1 MPAVITRPERAQ
13 PGDDGGFRWAS
24 AQARR
29 RRPWLRLVAA
39 FNVLILAVGIRYD
52 IATNPPVYTEG
63 ATVVFSL
70 PESEAARPNAYL
82 IFAPSLI
89 ATSEAMTQI
98 LLGPEAQRQIR
109 TAGGTATVSIA
120 LVNLYD
126 EEYPNYGVPLAN
138 LTISSRHAAS
148 VRPTFTIVVRLL
160 RHLLAARQARL
171 SVQPQNRISA
181 QIIGDS
187 GLIVQ
192 HGSPR
197 RVLAG
202 IIVLALIAY
211 SALCGPLSRPG
222 TGRRTSRHGQPPN
235 WPGRAALSGLAAR
248 ALPGPDMLR
257 ASAPAISRPA
267 GRPPP

>member
-1 MPAVITRPERAQ
+1 VTARPERAQ
-13 PGDDGGFRWAS
+13 PGDGGGFRWPPGR
-24 AQARR
+24 ARR
-29 RRPWLRLVAA
+29 KRAWLRLVAGL
-39 FNVLILAVGIRYD
+39 NVLILAVGIRYD

-63 ATVVFSL
+63 GTVMFSL

-82 IFAPSLI
+82 MFAPSII
-89 ATSEAMTQI
+89 ATTEAMTQI
-98 LLGPEAQRQIR
+98 LLGPGAQRQIR
-109 TAGGTATVSIA
+109 AAGGTASVSIA

-126 EEYPNYGVPLAN
+126 EEYPNYGFPLAN
-138 LTISSRHAAS
+138 LTVSSPQAAG
-148 VRPTFTIVVRLL
+148 VQPTFTIVVRLL

-171 SVQPQNRISA
+171 SVRPHDRISA

-187 GLIVQ
+187 GLTV
-192 HGSPR
+192 HDGSPR

-202 IIVLALIAY
+202 IAVLALIAY
-211 SALCGPLSRPG
+211 SALCGLLRRRG
-222 TGRRTSRHGQPPN
+222 NGRRPSRHGQPLD